1 MSRRGTV
8 AFALVALATLA
19 VPVWVASAAPSKKP
33 PTPPP
38 PTAPPGTW
46 AATVSMPTPRAN
58 LTATRLGNGRVLVV
72 GGAGDTTHAS
82 TAELYDPSTGS
93 WIAAGMLNE
102 PRTLH

>member
-8 AFALVALATLA
+8 AFSLVALAALA
-19 VPVWVASAAPSKKP
+19 VPVSLASAAPSKKP

-38 PTAPPGTW
+38 PTAPPPTAPPGTW
-46 AATVSMPTPRAN
+46 AATASMSTPRAN

-72 GGAGDTTHAS
+72 GGEGDTTHAS

-93 WIAAGMLNE
+93 WIAAGML
-102 PRTLH
+102 